1 MELMGTIWFLGMVYL
16 WFYYG
21 QKLIDPWPNWT
32 LYFVVPI
39 QQLGIYGLMGLTVL
53 MFV

>member
-1 MELMGTIWFLGMVYL
+1 MELMGTIWFLGSVYL

-32 LYFVVPI
+32 LAIVVPI
-39 QQLGIYGLMGLTVL
+39 QQLGILGLIWLTVL